1 MRDQIHSGVDLKALR
16 QKMEKRDA
24 AGARMDKGF
33 KRENF
38 SINDLSL
45 DWIKTS
51 SSLDE
56 RVFLYLHGGGFCFR
70 TPIMHGQFLA
80 SLCKNTAST
89 GLMPGYR
96 LAPEHLFPAAFN
108 DCLASYLW
116 LLEKGYQPKNI
127 ILGGDSAGGALSL
140 GLLIHLRDEG
150 LPLPA
155 CAILISPGLDPTF
168 SGPSMQ
174 NNKEKENMFTPDAL
188 EAFFN
193 AYLPDDLREDERLAL
208 LDYDYGSLPPILIQ
222 AGGNEILLDDSVR
235 AAERA
240 KDAGVDVELQI
251 FENMSHVFQLFSW
264 LPETKK
270 ARKNIISFIDQHLS

>member
-1 MRDQIHSGVDLKALR
+1 
-16 QKMEKRDA
+16 
-24 AGARMDKGF
+24 
-33 KRENF
+33 
-38 SINDLSL
+38 
-45 DWIKTS
+45 
-51 SSLDE
+51 
-56 RVFLYLHGGGFCFR
+56 
-70 TPIMHGQFLA
+70 
-80 SLCKNTAST
+80 
-89 GLMPGYR
+89 
-96 LAPEHLFPAAFN
+96 
-108 DCLASYLW
+108 
-116 LLEKGYQPKNI
+116 
-127 ILGGDSAGGALSL
+127 
-140 GLLIHLRDEG
+140 
-150 LPLPA
+150 
-155 CAILISPGLDPTF
+155 
-168 SGPSMQ
+168 
-174 NNKEKENMFTPDAL
+174 MFTPDAL